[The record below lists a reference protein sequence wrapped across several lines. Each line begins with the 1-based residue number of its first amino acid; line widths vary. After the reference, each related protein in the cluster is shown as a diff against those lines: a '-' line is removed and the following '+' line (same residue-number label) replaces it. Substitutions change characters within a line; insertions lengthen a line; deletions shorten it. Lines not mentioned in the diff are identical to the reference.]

1 MVWESGLHRECMTC
15 DLAGLETMERS
26 KDEEERSSLR
36 QHCPKK
42 ASTAQAVIVASVGC
56 VRSRLLMR
64 SLSMLV
70 VIGGHGGFLEDA
82 GVMFLAPFIT
92 TCRCIPPFQGA
103 L

>member
-1 MVWESGLHRECMTC
+1 MRC

-26 KDEEERSSLR
+26 EDEEERSSPR
-36 QHCPKK
+36 RHCPQK
-42 ASTAQAVIVASVGC
+42 ASTAQAAIAVSMGC

-70 VIGGHGGFLEDA
+70 MIGGCGGFLEDA

-92 TCRCIPPFQGA
+92 TAHRCIPPFQGA